1 MRAAVMAKAPAVA
14 AALRV
19 HLSARAVLVAHRQI
33 QTHAAVAVVVVSA
46 VLEILLLQVRAVLVV

>member
-1 MRAAVMAKAPAVA
+1 MAKAPAVA

>member
-1 MRAAVMAKAPAVA
+1 MVKAPAVA

-33 QTHAAVAVVVVSA
+33 QAHAVAAVVVVRA
-46 VLEILLLQVRAVLVV
+46 VPEILLLQVLEVLVV